1 MKQVLKTTFAILAS
15 AACWALAVPAH
26 AQDSPQPMR
35 GAEVSAVDQAPDAK
49 KYLGGKP
56 GGQTKVARTYRDQP
70 PVIPH
75 AVENF
80 DEITLEENQCLTCHG
95 PDVYK
100 KKNAPKIGDSH
111 FLDRD
116 GKKLASTSALR
127 HNCVQCHVPQVDAP
141 PLVENSFKGDMAESK
156 SQKPGTGTKN

>member
-1 MKQVLKTTFAILAS
+1 MLLMIDNYDSFTYNLVQYFAEL
-15 AACWALAVPAH
+15 
-26 AQDSPQPMR
+26 
-35 GAEVSAVDQAPDAK
+35 GEEV
-49 KYLGGKP
+49 
-56 GGQTKVARTYRDQP
+56 RTYR
-70 PVIPH
+70 
-75 AVENF
+75 N

-116 GKKLASTSALR
+116 GKKLATTSALR

-156 SQKPGTGTKN
+156 LQKPGTGKKN